1 MAHGDDPPELPYTSQ
16 MDKMTQEIANPSL
29 ILDPFAPID
38 QYCERTAQGLLAE
51 PMNLVTNLSFIIAG
65 LSILKFVR
73 NNPHI
78 QQRPGSQLLPSLM
91 ITIGLGSAL
100 FHSLANLWSMW
111 ADIIPIGVFVLT
123 YLWLFLRYE
132 AKVSLFTSIILFVC
146 FFLLSFV
153 CSKLADGQAANGG
166 EAYFGTWITL
176 FGISCYYGGRGD
188 PRKFLAVGSA
198 ALTFS
203 LSLFFRTVDM
213 RLCDQWSMGTHLL
226 WHVFNGVV
234 LFLVTKAYLENT
246 GPVLKSHPLGVGSG
260 P

>member
-1 MAHGDDPPELPYTSQ
+1 
-16 MDKMTQEIANPSL
+16 MDKMTQEIARQGFN
-29 ILDPFAPID
+29 IDPFAPID
-38 QYCERTAQGLLAE
+38 QYCERTAQGLLGE
-51 PMNLVTNLSFIIAG
+51 PLNLVTNLSFIIAG
-65 LSILKFVR
+65 LSILKFVKK
-73 NNPHI
+73 NPHI
-78 QQRPGSQLLPSLM
+78 QQRPGSQLLPVLM

-123 YLWLFLRYE
+123 YLWLFLRHE
-132 AKVSLFTSIILFVC
+132 AKVSPLASIMLFVS

-188 PRKFLAVGSA
+188 PRKFLVVGSA

>member
-1 MAHGDDPPELPYTSQ
+1 
-16 MDKMTQEIANPSL
+16 
-29 ILDPFAPID
+29 
-38 QYCERTAQGLLAE
+38 
-51 PMNLVTNLSFIIAG
+51 
-65 LSILKFVR
+65 
-73 NNPHI
+73 
-78 QQRPGSQLLPSLM
+78 M

-123 YLWLFLRYE
+123 YLWLFLRHE
-132 AKVSLFTSIILFVC
+132 AKVSPLASIMLFVS

-188 PRKFLAVGSA
+188 PRKFLVVGSA

>member
-1 MAHGDDPPELPYTSQ
+1 MAHSDDPPELPYTSQ
-16 MDKMTQEIANPSL
+16 MDKMTQEIARTGL
-29 ILDPFAPID
+29 IIDPFAPID

-51 PMNLVTNLSFIIAG
+51 PLNLVTNLSFIIAG
-65 LSILKFVR
+65 LSILKFVK

-78 QQRPGSQLLPSLM
+78 RQRPGSLLLPSLM

-111 ADIIPIGVFVLT
+111 ADVIPISIFVLT

-132 AKVSLFTSIILFVC
+132 AKVSPLASMSLFVG
-146 FFLLSFV
+146 FFLLSVV
-153 CSKLADGQAANGG
+153 CSKLADSQASNGG
-166 EAYFGTWITL
+166 QAYFGTWIAL

-188 PRKFLAVGSA
+188 TRKFLAVGSA

-213 RLCDQWSMGTHLL
+213 RLCEQWSMGTHLV

-246 GPVLKSHPLGVGSG
+246 GPVLKSHPLRVDSG